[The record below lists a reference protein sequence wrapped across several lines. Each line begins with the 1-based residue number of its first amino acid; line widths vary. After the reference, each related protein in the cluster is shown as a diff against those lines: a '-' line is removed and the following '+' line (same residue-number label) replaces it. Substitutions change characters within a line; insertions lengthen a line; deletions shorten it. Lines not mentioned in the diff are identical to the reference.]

1 MSDIINLACPS
12 CGASLKVGKDILR
25 AKCPYC
31 GCESIVKPTD
41 NLLEFQSQCPIC
53 HRNDRTKKVSAMM
66 SSGGENKAFFAI
78 PAKPSRPSEILAGP
92 PPSSP
97 AMGLIKSTN
106 VLRLAFI
113 GAWFLAGISL
123 LCAISN
129 SHNTTSGIVFLIL
142 FGVAGFILFR
152 QYNKGKQKNNQTE
165 DVFRQQLNDYQSQV
179 DAYSKSIQKQKADQE
194 ELYQKWIANWQTAV
208 EKWKLLYYCERD
220 DCIFIPGQE
229 KTAPLKDIEKFCYQK
244 D

>member
-1 MSDIINLACPS
+1 MSDFINLACPA
-12 CGASLKVGKDILR
+12 CGASLQVGKDILR

-31 GCESIVKPTD
+31 GRESIIKPTD
-41 NLLEFQSQCPIC
+41 TTLEFQSQCPIC

-78 PAKPSRPSEILAGP
+78 PPKPSRPAEILPEALP
-92 PPSSP
+92 RSP

-106 VLRLAFI
+106 TLRLAFI
-113 GAWFLAGISL
+113 GAWFIAGISL

-129 SHNTTSGIVFLIL
+129 SRNTTSGIIFLIL
-142 FGVAGFILFR
+142 FGVAGFVLFR
-152 QYNKGKQKNNQTE
+152 QYNKGKQKNTQTE
-165 DVFRQQLNDYQSQV
+165 GAYQQQLSNYQSQV
-179 DAYSKSIQKQKADQE
+179 DNYSKKIEQQKADQA
-194 ELYQKWIANWQTAV
+194 ELYQKWVANWQTAV